1 MNFAYHFRKITNNS
15 GQFVK
20 YLTIEKDLSSLRGQM
35 LYRARNLG
43 MKELDLIVGSWA
55 NQNIHTLNNEQLN

>member
-1 MNFAYHFRKITNNS
+1 MNFSYHFRIITNNS

-20 YLTIEKDLSSLRGQM
+20 YLTLEPNLAALRGQM

-55 NQNIHTLNNEQLN
+55 THHVKKMNK

>member
-1 MNFAYHFRKITNNS
+1 MNFAYHFRIITNNS

-20 YLTIEKDLSSLRGQM
+20 YLTLEQNLSALQGQM
-35 LYRARNLG
+35 MYRARNLG

-55 NQNIHTLNNEQLN
+55 NHHVKKMNK

>member
-1 MNFAYHFRKITNNS
+1 MNLSYHFRKVTNNS

-20 YLTIEKDLSSLRGQM
+20 YLTLEKDLEALRGQM
-35 LYRARNLG
+35 LWRSKNLG

-55 NQNIHTLNNEQLN
+55 IAFIHTLNK